1 MNVKEKIQSVLEALG
16 FTQKFAKNKLTSEE
30 FNSLVV
36 EYQKKYK
43 STLQDDMAAE
53 DSAKQQAEQAQQQ
66 QQFLNQVQALVT
78 GDETTE
84 DTDPAQGEQTASS
97 AENATPTSILHS
109 VKTLK
114 DNFNTLAA
122 QPAVDAP
129 VSQAAVTPLNINGF
143 GDTKQY
149 LFGVENKLFDMSTR
163 WNKIAHN
170 PRCVNNMP
178 DVDEEGDGKA
188 FYAAT
193 KDYSKSLFQRYT
205 FLAQNHML
213 DAKGLAAGTY
223 STNYDGVDSAGV
235 GNQFVV
241 LRQDALLARVIA
253 NRDVTQFFPVAYG
266 YQDRA
271 LVFNSYFSEV
281 SQAYQEGEVFKG
293 SMNIEN
299 QMGYVDDAMIKLNW
313 GSMKDLERKYIGYLN
328 KEGSDPIK
336 WTMIEY
342 CLLNSLLTAQAE
354 QNKRRMRGIY
364 VKPEAGTPGSYLN
377 AGTGLLYTLLRY
389 KHEYSIKPHDDVDG
403 SYRSYTESTMLD
415 AVLEF
420 ISDVQTT
427 VSEDTDLDQHVI
439 YLNKNHRPWW
449 IKCLRKAYGKDT
461 DFSGTD
467 SYANVVP
474 DTNTKIIWL
483 PYLGKLTLMFMQVP
497 GNIQFLENL
506 PGEMMNMKLEERMEV
521 VRAWAT
527 WKEGTSA
534 AFTGKRFSN
543 QADLD
548 ENSYAMQQIFMNM
561 PVTSILATVDANN
574 GFWQIIDSKTTITDI
589 TDIAN
594 AKAGV
599 AYCIEVADASKNV
612 SISKAVKFA
621 NITAEWKPK
630 KVGDYIL
637 VTIASD
643 GTFLELE
650 RCVDGTR
657 IINQKLQPN
666 VPGGR

>member
-1 MNVKEKIQSVLEALG
+1 MNVKEKIKSVLEALG
-16 FTQKFAKNKLTSEE
+16 FTQKFAKSQLTNEE
-30 FNSLVV
+30 FNSLVA
-36 EYQKKYK
+36 EYQKKYQC
-43 STLQDDMAAE
+43 TLQDDIAAE
-53 DSAKQQAEQAQQQ
+53 KAAKQQEDQVQQTQ
-66 QQFLNQVQALVT
+66 QLLNQIQAVVT
-78 GDETTE
+78 EGEEPEASAD
-84 DTDPAQGEQTASS
+84 AQGEQTV
-97 AENATPTSILHS
+97 AENATSASVIDSI
-109 VKTLK
+109 KTLK
-114 DNFNTLAA
+114 KNYNSVAA
-122 QPAVDAP
+122 QPATDTP
-129 VSQAAVTPLNINGF
+129 IQQAAVTPLNINGF
-143 GDTKQY
+143 GDTQAY
-149 LFGVENKLFDMSTR
+149 LFGVENKLFNMSTR

-170 PRCVNNMP
+170 PRCVDSMP
-178 DVDEEGDGKA
+178 VVDEEADGKA
-188 FYAAT
+188 FYASV
-193 KDYSKSLFQRYT
+193 KDYSKSLFQRYSY
-205 FLAQNHML
+205 LAQNKML
-213 DAKGLAAGTY
+213 DSKGLAAGTY
-223 STNYDGVDSAGV
+223 STNYDGVDNAGV

-241 LRQDALLARVIA
+241 LRQDALIARVIA
-253 NRDVTQFFPVAYG
+253 IRDVTQFFPVAYG

-293 SMNIEN
+293 GMNIEN
-299 QMGYVDDAMIKLNW
+299 EMGYVDDAMIKLNW
-313 GSMKDLERKYIGYLN
+313 GPMKDLERKYIGYLN

-364 VKPEAGTPGSYLN
+364 IKPESGIPGSYLN
-377 AGTGLLYTLLRY
+377 AGTGILYTLLRY
-389 KHEYSIKPHDDVDG
+389 KHEYSLKPHDDAEG

-415 AVLEF
+415 AVNEF
-420 ISDVQTT
+420 LSDVQTS

-497 GNIQFLENL
+497 GNLQFLENL
-506 PGEMMNMKLEERMEV
+506 PGEMLNMKLEERMEL
-521 VRAWAT
+521 VRGWAT

-534 AFTGKRFSN
+534 AFTGKKFSN
-543 QADLD
+543 KADMD
-548 ENSYAMQQIFMNM
+548 VNSYAFQQIFMNM
-561 PVTSILATVDANN
+561 PVTSITSSVDANN
-574 GFWQIIDSKTTITDI
+574 GFWQIVDSKTTVTDI
-589 TDIAN
+589 ADIAN

-612 SISKAVKFA
+612 SISKAA
-621 NITAEWKPK
+621 NFVQITAEWKPTQA
-630 KVGDYIL
+630 GDYIL
-637 VTIASD
+637 VVLDSD
-643 GTFLELE
+643 GNFLELE
-650 RCVDGTR
+650 RAIGGVRT
-657 IINQKLQPN
+657 INKTLQPN